1 MKELVDYIARLC
13 RKPPL
18 FEPGEPRFWDDPH
31 ISKSMLKAHLDP
43 SHAAASRRPEIIDA
57 TIDHL
62 FASGFLREGL
72 RVLDLGCGPGLY
84 AERMAR
90 RGARVVGVDIS
101 ERSLDYAR
109 NSAAQAGLDIDYR
122 HMNFLDMDFEHEF
135 DVAIQIYGELCVFS
149 NEMRDKLLRAVCRA
163 LKAGGVFI
171 FDVTTRT
178 LRTKKGISNRWYL
191 SDGGFWRPGR
201 HLVLEQGYDY
211 PEKDVWLDQCI
222 VIDEMGLKVYRNWYH
237 DYSMET
243 LEPVLKAAGFVV
255 EKVWDDLTGTQYTGA
270 GDWLA
275 VAARRTG

>member
-1 MKELVDYIARLC
+1 MTL
-13 RKPPL
+13 
-18 FEPGEPRFWDDPH
+18 
-31 ISKSMLKAHLDP
+31 
-43 SHAAASRRPEIIDA
+43 
-57 TIDHL
+57 
-62 FASGFLREGL
+62 
-72 RVLDLGCGPGLY
+72 
-84 AERMAR
+84 
-90 RGARVVGVDIS
+90 GVDPDCMRSGWHGAGPALWGSIFLSDRLTIS
-101 ERSLDYAR
+101 R

-211 PEKDVWLDQCI
+211 PEKDVWLDQYI

-255 EKVWDDLTGTQYTGA
+255 EKVWDDLTGTPYTGA